1 MHKDAKKIR
10 NEKTGKYVCSK
21 CGFDSYR
28 IEYGRKICNDCD
40 GNMVFKK
47 DAEKGQNEYYTRRIF
62 DFLYSFYDYRYT
74 D

>member
-47 DAEKGQNEYYTRRIF
+47 DAEKG
-62 DFLYSFYDYRYT
+62 
-74 D
+74 